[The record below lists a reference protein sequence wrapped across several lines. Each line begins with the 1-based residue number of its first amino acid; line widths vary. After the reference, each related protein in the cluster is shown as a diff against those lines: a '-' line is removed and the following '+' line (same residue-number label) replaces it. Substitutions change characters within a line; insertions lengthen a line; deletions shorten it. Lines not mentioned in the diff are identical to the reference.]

1 MPLDRLLSTS
11 DVVSLHCPLTP
22 ETTHL
27 INQTTLARMKRSAY
41 LISAARGPIVD
52 EEVKKR
58 ALTRSIARIVPT
70 DSAMQP
76 RLRGAVTLVVQQHFG
91 APNVA

>member
-1 MPLDRLLSTS
+1 MGRYLGIGLAALETGLAPEL
-11 DVVSLHCPLTP
+11 VVVIGEVTRAWS
-22 ETTHL
+22 
-27 INQTTLARMKRSAY
+27 RV
-41 LISAARGPIVD
+41 GPVVD
-52 EEVKKR
+52 EVVKQR
-58 ALTRSIARIVPT
+58 ALTQSIARIVPT